1 MSGRLQL
8 QTYSLPPNYIINS
21 LLEARHSSNEV
32 HHQLLMENLT
42 NKQKLKFKG
51 PIVDTNNRLNSIF
64 RSFDLFN
71 SEFSPDSRLVDL
83 FSDHFSFFWSDRGS
97 IDSRKSHLKN
107 LDEVVLNTLMD
118 SHSTIIVSDMSIKN
132 NVVTL
137 IAHIHSYNLPVI
149 KMIHYATNIISTEAE
164 LFAIRCGINQAVWLP
179 NIKWIIVITNSIH
192 AAENFFDLSVHS
204 YQIQMA
210 SISMEIRQFFIRND
224 CNSLEFWN
232 CPSKDNWLLHKVIDK
247 ETKKFNL
254 TLLFPCKSS

>member
-1 MSGRLQL
+1 
-8 QTYSLPPNYIINS
+8 
-21 LLEARHSSNEV
+21 
-32 HHQLLMENLT
+32 MENLT

-51 PIVDTNNRLNSIF
+51 PIIDTNNRLNSIF

-118 SHSTIIVSDMSIKN
+118 SYSTIIVSDMSIKN

-192 AAENFFDLSVHS
+192 AAEIFFDLFVHS